1 MPLSNSVIRRYTPP
15 TCTLEVLAQS
25 SPLSKWM
32 NKSVLKQLRFEL
44 RFDDPRL
51 PEEQRIAIRGDRDQL
66 EALCAA
72 VTTYVQEFLE
82 KSPDQFWES
91 FSTPD
96 TNKAGNGIEI
106 QDNHNSSSRISTL
119 GKPFNTQVP
128 KADIYIEPK
137 SHLSHNLF
145 LGTLA
150 STTGEV
156 VQLSLLQL
164 FDLASACD
172 EYSADVMALPNLNTT
187 QRRTRTSIPAWAPVA
202 AVIAIGVGLAPI
214 TLQYA
219 NRTRQQT
226 AQSQASKPEI
236 ALQKPLPTDLTT
248 PLLLP
253 TPQNTLPSLAGLP
266 PSPLPGSINNLQ
278 IPNSSALPTLQA
290 TSNPANVPQP
300 TQVMPNS
307 PVASGQ
313 IPSNF
318 GNPAAS
324 QSSSRF
330 SFPTTPLPQSGSTF
344 TIPGTVTPKLP
355 STSGKPT
362 TTLQNPGSIALQP
375 NLSSSR
381 TATQGKPGSSSRIGG
396 ISSSNFPPLADPS
409 TLPANIS
416 ALPPLNEV
424 PKTTSRSGNSTV
436 SNSVSS
442 SNRSNNIATQT
453 IPPLIADNPPP
464 LIDRLREARNAPNQ
478 VANASNSSATNTT
491 IFDTPQVAQARDIL
505 RSRWQPPSALKQT
518 LEYSLVV
525 GVDGAIERIMP
536 LNRAART
543 YIDNTG
549 MPLIGERFV
558 SPNPNGQSVRIR
570 AVFSPDGKVQTF
582 PENE

>member
-1 MPLSNSVIRRYTPP
+1 MPLSNSVMRRYTPP

-66 EALCAA
+66 EALCAV

-82 KSPDQFWES
+82 KSPDQFWQS
-91 FSTPD
+91 YSTSD
-96 TNKAGNGIEI
+96 TNKLLDGIEI
-106 QDNHNSSSRISTL
+106 QDNQNSSSRISTL
-119 GKPFNTQVP
+119 GKPFNSQIP

-137 SHLSHNLF
+137 SHLSHNLV
-145 LGTLA
+145 LGRLA
-150 STTGEV
+150 SPTTGAAI
-156 VQLSLLQL
+156 QLSLLQL

-172 EYSADVMALPNLNTT
+172 EYTSDVMALPNLDTN

-219 NRTRQQT
+219 NRARKLTATNQT
-226 AQSQASKPEI
+226 SKQEI
-236 ALQKPLPTDLTT
+236 ALQTPPPLDLTT
-248 PLLLP
+248 PLILP
-253 TPQNTLPSLAGLP
+253 TPQETLPLAGLP
-266 PSPLPGSINNLQ
+266 PAPLQGSSSNLQ
-278 IPNSSALPTLQA
+278 NPNLSTVPTLQT
-290 TSNPANVPQP
+290 TSNPNLGQN
-300 TQVMPNS
+300 TQVLPNS
-307 PVASGQ
+307 PTASGQ
-313 IPSNF
+313 IPPNL
-318 GNPAAS
+318 GNPGVS

-344 TIPGTVTPKLP
+344 TIPGTVTPKFP
-355 STSGKPT
+355 ATSGQKLPT
-362 TTLQNPGSIALQP
+362 LPNPGSIALQP

-381 TATQGKPGSSSRIGG
+381 TATQGKPGSNNQVGRLP
-396 ISSSNFPPLADPS
+396 SSSSFPPLADPS

-416 ALPPLNEV
+416 ALPPLGEV
-424 PKTTSRSGNSTV
+424 PKATTGIGNNAART
-436 SNSVSS
+436 NVSS
-442 SNRSNNIATQT
+442 SNRSNNIPSQT
-453 IPPLIADNPPP
+453 TPPLTANNPPP

-478 VANASNSSATNTT
+478 VANASNNSATNTT
-491 IFDTPQVAQARDIL
+491 IFDTPQVAEARNIL
-505 RSRWQPPSALKQT
+505 LKRWQPPSTLKQT

-525 GVDGAIERIMP
+525 GVDGTIERIMP

-558 SPNPNGQSVRIR
+558 SPNRNGQSVRIR

>member
-25 SPLSKWM
+25 SALSKWM

-51 PEEQRIAIRGDRDQL
+51 SEEQRITIRGDRDQL

-72 VTTYVQEFLE
+72 VTSYVQEFLE
-82 KSPDQFWES
+82 KSPDQFWQS
-91 FSTPD
+91 YSAPD
-96 TNKAGNGIEI
+96 TDKADNGIEI
-106 QDNHNSSSRISTL
+106 QNNHNSSSRISTL
-119 GKPFNTQVP
+119 GKPFNTQIP
-128 KADIYIEPK
+128 ASDIYIQPK
-137 SHLSHNLF
+137 NHLSHNLY

-150 STTGEV
+150 SPTTGSA

-219 NRTRQQT
+219 NSTRQKA
-226 AQSQASKPEI
+226 AQSQASKQEI
-236 ALQKPLPTDLTT
+236 ALQTPLPTDLST
-248 PLLLP
+248 PLLV
-253 TPQNTLPSLAGLP
+253 PQETLPSLAGLP
-266 PSPLPGSINNLQ
+266 PAPLPGSNNLQ

-290 TSNPANVPQP
+290 TSNPAMPQS
-300 TQVMPNS
+300 TQVLPNS
-307 PVASGQ
+307 PVASSQ
-313 IPSNF
+313 IPPSL
-318 GNPAAS
+318 GSSTTS
-324 QSSSRF
+324 QSSSNF
-330 SFPTTPLPQSGSTF
+330 SLSTTPLPQSGSTF

-355 STSGKPT
+355 STSGTKSPT
-362 TTLQNPGSIALQP
+362 ILQNPGSIALQP

-381 TATQGKPGSSSRIGG
+381 TATQSKPRSSRIGG
-396 ISSSNFPPLADPS
+396 ISASNFPPLADPS

-416 ALPPLNEV
+416 ALPPLKEV
-424 PKTTSRSGNSTV
+424 PTTTSRS
-436 SNSVSS
+436 SNNTRSSNVSS
-442 SNRSNNIATQT
+442 SNRSNNIPAQT
-453 IPPLIADNPPP
+453 IPPLIADNPSP

-478 VANASNSSATNTT
+478 IANASNSSTTNTT
-491 IFDTPQVAQARDIL
+491 IFDTPQVAEARDIL
-505 RSRWQPPSALKQT
+505 RSRWQPPSSLKQT
-518 LEYSLVV
+518 LEYSLVL
-525 GVDGAIERIMP
+525 GVDGTLERIMP

-558 SPNPNGQSVRIR
+558 SPNRNGQSVRIR

-582 PENE
+582 PEND

>member
-1 MPLSNSVIRRYTPP
+1 MPLSNSVMRRYTPP

-82 KSPDQFWES
+82 KSPDQFWQS
-91 FSTPD
+91 YSTSD
-96 TNKAGNGIEI
+96 TDKADNGIEI
-106 QDNHNSSSRISTL
+106 QDNHNSLSRISTL
-119 GKPFNTQVP
+119 GKPFNTQIP
-128 KADIYIEPK
+128 KTDIYIE
-137 SHLSHNLF
+137 SQNHLSHNLH

-150 STTGEV
+150 PTTGAV

-164 FDLASACD
+164 FDLATACD
-172 EYSADVMALPNLNTT
+172 EYCADVMALPNLDTT

-226 AQSQASKPEI
+226 ATNQASKPEI
-236 ALQKPLPTDLTT
+236 ALQQTPGTVLTT

-253 TPQNTLPSLAGLP
+253 TLQDTLPSLSGLP
-266 PSPLPGSINNLQ
+266 PTPLPGSSTSLQ
-278 IPNSSALPTLQA
+278 IPNSSVLPTLQA
-290 TSNPANVPQP
+290 TSNPNVPP
-300 TQVMPNS
+300 SSQVLPNS
-307 PVASGQ
+307 PIASGQ
-313 IPSNF
+313 IPSNL
-318 GNPAAS
+318 GNPTAT

-330 SFPTTPLPQSGSTF
+330 SFPSTPLPQSGSTF
-344 TIPGTVTPKLP
+344 TIPGTITPKLP
-355 STSGKPT
+355 SATGIKSP

-375 NLSSSR
+375 NLPLSR
-381 TATQGKPGSSSRIGG
+381 TTTQTKPGSSIAIGRLP
-396 ISSSNFPPLADPS
+396 SSSFPPLADPS
-409 TLPANIS
+409 TLPPTIP
-416 ALPPLNEV
+416 ALPPLSEL
-424 PKTTSRSGNSTV
+424 PKTTSRTSNTTAR
-436 SNSVSS
+436 NSVTS
-442 SNRSNNIATQT
+442 SNGSNNIPTQT
-453 IPPLIADNPPP
+453 IPPLAADNPSP
-464 LIDRLREARNAPNQ
+464 LIDRLREARNVPQ
-478 VANASNSSATNTT
+478 VANASNRTATNST
-491 IFDTPQVAQARDIL
+491 IFDTPQIAEARDIL

-525 GVDGAIERIMP
+525 GVDGTIERIMP

-558 SPNPNGQSVRIR
+558 SPNRNGQSVRIR

>member
-1 MPLSNSVIRRYTPP
+1 MPLSNSVMRRYTPP

-82 KSPDQFWES
+82 KSPDQFWQS
-91 FSTPD
+91 YSTSD
-96 TNKAGNGIEI
+96 ANKPLDGIES
-106 QDNHNSSSRISTL
+106 QDNHNSSSRISTI
-119 GKPFNTQVP
+119 GKPFNPQIP
-128 KADIYIEPK
+128 KSDIYIEPK
-137 SHLSHNLF
+137 NHLSHNLF
-145 LGTLA
+145 LGSLA
-150 STTGEV
+150 SPVTGGV
-156 VQLSLLQL
+156 IQLSLLQL

-172 EYSADVMALPNLNTT
+172 EYSSDVMALPNLDST
-187 QRRTRTSIPAWAPVA
+187 QRRSRTSIPAWAPVA

-214 TLQYA
+214 TMQYA

-226 AQSQASKPEI
+226 AKNQASQQKI
-236 ALQKPLPTDLTT
+236 ALQTPPPADLST
-248 PLLLP
+248 PLV
-253 TPQNTLPSLAGLP
+253 LPSPQDSLPPLSGLP
-266 PSPLPGSINNLQ
+266 GLPSTPLQGTSTQQQ
-278 IPNSSALPTLQA
+278 IPNSPVSPTLQA
-290 TSNPANVPQP
+290 TSNPNVAPGA
-300 TQVMPNS
+300 QVLPNS

-313 IPSNF
+313 IPSSL
-318 GNPAAS
+318 GNPIPS
-324 QSSSRF
+324 QSSRF
-330 SFPTTPLPQSGSTF
+330 SFPTTSLPQSGSTF
-344 TIPGTVTPKLP
+344 TIPETVTPKFP
-355 STSGKPT
+355 PTSGKKLPT
-362 TTLQNPGSIALQP
+362 TSQNSGSIASLQP

-381 TATQGKPGSSSRIGG
+381 TANQGKPGSSPQIAKIPST
-396 ISSSNFPPLADPS
+396 NFPPLADPS
-409 TLPANIS
+409 TIPANIS
-416 ALPPLNEV
+416 ALPPLAEV
-424 PKTTSRSGNSTV
+424 PKTTSRSATT
-436 SNSVSS
+436 
-442 SNRSNNIATQT
+442 RNNIASQT
-453 IPPLIADNPPP
+453 TPPLAGNNPPP
-464 LIDRLREARNAPNQ
+464 LIDRLREARNPPNQ
-478 VANASNSSATNTT
+478 VANASNRTATNTT
-491 IFDTPQVAQARDIL
+491 IFDTPQVAEARDIL

-525 GVDGAIERIMP
+525 GVDGTIERIMP

-558 SPNPNGQSVRIR
+558 SPNRNGRSVRIR

>member
-1 MPLSNSVIRRYTPP
+1 MPLSNSVMRRYTPP
-15 TCTLEVLAQS
+15 TCTLEVRAQS

-82 KSPDQFWES
+82 KSPDQFWQS
-91 FSTPD
+91 YSTSE
-96 TNKAGNGIEI
+96 TNKPLDGIEI

-119 GKPFNTQVP
+119 GKPFNSQIP
-128 KADIYIEPK
+128 SSDIYIEPK

-150 STTGEV
+150 SPTTGAV
-156 VQLSLLQL
+156 IPLSLLQL

-172 EYSADVMALPNLNTT
+172 EYSSDVMALPNLDTN

-219 NRTRQQT
+219 NRARQQT
-226 AQSQASKPEI
+226 ATNAPSKQDI
-236 ALQKPLPTDLTT
+236 ALQTPPAIDPST

-253 TPQNTLPSLAGLP
+253 TPQDTLPSLAGLP
-266 PSPLPGSINNLQ
+266 SAPLPGASTNIQ
-278 IPNSSALPTLQA
+278 IPNSSPLPIQT
-290 TSNPANVPQP
+290 TSNPNVGQS
-300 TQVMPNS
+300 TQVIPNS

-313 IPSNF
+313 IPPL
-318 GNPAAS
+318 GNPGVS
-324 QSSSRF
+324 QSERF

-344 TIPGTVTPKLP
+344 TVPGTVTPKFP
-355 STSGKPT
+355 STARKTLPP
-362 TTLQNPGSIALQP
+362 LQNPGSIALQP

-381 TATQGKPGSSSRIGG
+381 TTQGKPGSSNQIGRLP
-396 ISSSNFPPLADPS
+396 SSSFPPLADPS

-424 PKTTSRSGNSTV
+424 PKTTSRSGNNTAR
-436 SNSVSS
+436 SNVSS
-442 SNRSNNIATQT
+442 SNRDSQT
-453 IPPLIADNPPP
+453 TPPLTASNPAP

-478 VANASNSSATNTT
+478 VANASNNTATNTT
-491 IFDTPQVAQARDIL
+491 IFDTPQVAEARDIL

-525 GVDGAIERIMP
+525 GVDGTIERIMP

-558 SPNPNGQSVRIR
+558 SANRNGQSVRIR

>member
-1 MPLSNSVIRRYTPP
+1 MPLSNSVMRRYTPP

-25 SPLSKWM
+25 SALSQWM

-51 PEEQRIAIRGDRDQL
+51 SEEQRITIRGDRDQL

-72 VTTYVQEFLE
+72 VTSYVQEFLE
-82 KSPDQFWES
+82 KSPDQFWQS
-91 FSTPD
+91 YSASD
-96 TNKAGNGIEI
+96 TEQADNGIEI

-119 GKPFNTQVP
+119 GKPFNTQLP
-128 KADIYIEPK
+128 SSDIYIEPK
-137 SHLSHNLF
+137 SHLSHNLY

-150 STTGEV
+150 SATTGSA

-187 QRRTRTSIPAWAPVA
+187 QRRSRTFIPAWAPVA

-219 NRTRQQT
+219 NRTRQKT
-226 AQSQASKPEI
+226 AQSQAAKQEI
-236 ALQKPLPTDLTT
+236 ALQTPATTDLTT
-248 PLLLP
+248 PLLVP
-253 TPQNTLPSLAGLP
+253 TPQNTLPPLAGLP
-266 PSPLPGSINNLQ
+266 PTPLPGSINNLQ
-278 IPNSSALPTLQA
+278 IPNSGALPTLQA
-290 TSNPANVPQP
+290 TSNPANVPQS
-300 TQVMPNS
+300 TQILPNS

-313 IPSNF
+313 IPPNLGSSTT
-318 GNPAAS
+318 S
-324 QSSSRF
+324 QSSSNF
-330 SFPTTPLPQSGSTF
+330 SLSTTPLPQAGSTF

-355 STSGKPT
+355 STGKKSP

-381 TATQGKPGSSSRIGG
+381 TATQSKPVSSPRIGG
-396 ISSSNFPPLADPS
+396 ISASNFPPLADPS

-424 PKTTSRSGNSTV
+424 PTTTSRS
-436 SNSVSS
+436 SNNTRSNNVS
-442 SNRSNNIATQT
+442 SNRSNNIPAQT
-453 IPPLIADNPPP
+453 TPPLIADNPSP

-478 VANASNSSATNTT
+478 IANASNSSTTNTT
-491 IFDTPQVAQARDIL
+491 IFDTPQVAEARDIL
-505 RSRWQPPSALKQT
+505 RSRWQPPSSLKQT

-525 GVDGAIERIMP
+525 GVDGTIERIMP

-558 SPNPNGQSVRIR
+558 SPNRNGQSVRIR

>member
-1 MPLSNSVIRRYTPP
+1 MPLSNSVMRRYTPP

-82 KSPDQFWES
+82 KSPDQFWQS
-91 FSTPD
+91 YSTSD
-96 TNKAGNGIEI
+96 ANKPLDGTEI
-106 QDNHNSSSRISTL
+106 QDNHNSSRISTI
-119 GKPFNTQVP
+119 GKPFNPQVT
-128 KADIYIEPK
+128 KGDIYIEPK

-150 STTGEV
+150 SPATGGV

-172 EYSADVMALPNLNTT
+172 EYSSDVMALPNLDST
-187 QRRTRTSIPAWAPVA
+187 QRRARTSIPSWAPVA

-214 TLQYA
+214 TMQYA

-226 AQSQASKPEI
+226 AKNQASQQEI
-236 ALQKPLPTDLTT
+236 ALQTPPPADLST
-248 PLLLP
+248 PLVP
-253 TPQNTLPSLAGLP
+253 SPQDGLP
-266 PSPLPGSINNLQ
+266 PLSGLPGLPPTPLPGTLTQQQ
-278 IPNSSALPTLQA
+278 IPILNSSVSPTLQA
-290 TSNPANVPQP
+290 TSNPNVPP
-300 TQVMPNS
+300 GAQVLPNS

-313 IPSNF
+313 IPSSL
-318 GNPAAS
+318 GTPIPS
-324 QSSSRF
+324 QSSRF
-330 SFPTTPLPQSGSTF
+330 SFPTTSLPQSGSTF
-344 TIPGTVTPKLP
+344 TIPETVTPKFP
-355 STSGKPT
+355 PISGKKPN
-362 TTLQNPGSIALQP
+362 TLQNPGSIALQP

-381 TATQGKPGSSSRIGG
+381 TATQGKPGSSPQIAKIPST
-396 ISSSNFPPLADPS
+396 SFPPLADPS
-409 TLPANIS
+409 TIPANIS
-416 ALPPLNEV
+416 ALPPLAEV
-424 PKTTSRSGNSTV
+424 PKATSRTA
-436 SNSVSS
+436 SNT
-442 SNRSNNIATQT
+442 RNNIATQT
-453 IPPLIADNPPP
+453 TPPLASNNPPP
-464 LIDRLREARNAPNQ
+464 LIDRLREARNPPNQ
-478 VANASNSSATNTT
+478 VANASNRTATNTT
-491 IFDTPQVAQARDIL
+491 IFDTPQVAEARDIL

-525 GVDGAIERIMP
+525 GVDGTIERIMP

-543 YIDNTG
+543 YIDSTG

-558 SPNPNGQSVRIR
+558 SANRNGRSVRIR